1 MTYGPFPAGHKV
13 TSAEW
18 NEFVQAH
25 EDEVTR
31 ATAAEGSL
39 DTRAD
44 ALETF
49 RSATEAR
56 VPVGATPVRFE
67 FGPSDVI
74 RGTANIPPTLA
85 DPVNFASVAGAAAGQ
100 NVYVDLARL
109 PVGCTL
115 SNLYVFIN
123 CGGYT
128 VLPTTMPKVTVYD
141 YNIGTGSSS
150 VAVGPISDA
159 SADLAHF
166 NNLHIIYMSG
176 FAIAAGHRY
185 YMLIE
190 FSSGGTGASAV
201 NEIRHVYGLVRS

>member
-25 EDEVTR
+25 ED
-31 ATAAEGSL
+31 
-39 DTRAD
+39 
-44 ALETF
+44 LETF
-49 RSATEAR
+49 KSATEAR

-100 NVYVDLARL
+100 NVYVDLSRL

-115 SNLYVFIN
+115 SNLYVYIS

-141 YNIGTGSSS
+141 YDIETDRPS

-166 NNLHIIYMSG
+166 NSLHYISVSG
-176 FAIAAGHRY
+176 FAIAPRHRY

-190 FSSGGTGASAV
+190 FSSGGTGASAF
-201 NEIRHVYGLVRS
+201 NEIRRIYGLVRS